1 MEGSQRDIRHFRR
14 SVAKFRRSQFKSN
27 NPVHKTI
34 RTTLPSQMLWIV
46 YLVQITEF
54 DILNFTPR
62 KTVVP
67 KRTLHMI
74 YVMR

>member
-1 MEGSQRDIRHFRR
+1 M
-14 SVAKFRRSQFKSN
+14 
-27 NPVHKTI
+27 HKTI
-34 RTTLPSQMLWIV
+34 RTTLPSQMLWNV

-62 KTVVP
+62 KIVVP